1 MANKYIV
8 HVAYRTYGMGVT
20 AATATPIETEMPKHV
35 LEEQYEEMA
44 RRLAPRM
51 TVDVEVIRV

>member
-8 HVAYRTYGMGVT
+8 HVAYRAAGIGVT
-20 AATATPIETEMPKHV
+20 AATATTIETEMPRHV
-35 LEEQYEEMA
+35 LEEQYEKMA

-51 TVDVEVIRV
+51 TVEVEVIRV